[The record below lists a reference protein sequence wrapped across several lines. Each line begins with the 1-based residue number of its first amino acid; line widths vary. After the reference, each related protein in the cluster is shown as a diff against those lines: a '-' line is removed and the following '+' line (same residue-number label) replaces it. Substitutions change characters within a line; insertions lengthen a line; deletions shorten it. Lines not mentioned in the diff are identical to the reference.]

1 MFIFSFRGTFSYPIL
16 LSGSIWILQTEQSL
30 QFSLCIKIVCTRD
43 PSLQKNVWLTP
54 SYMFF
59 HHYSTESSSLKYPQ
73 FSCLEPVRATLPL
86 SFMLLKN
93 HSGFWVG
100 VFFPSGF
107 LSLYFFPCGHF
118 LILGTRNWKNENS
131 NYVAG
136 HRHHGLSRENRDE
149 CCVVRTLPN
158 GSHRSHFWST
168 RCNNIDGGFSFN

>member
-1 MFIFSFRGTFSYPIL
+1 MFGSLHPIC
-16 LSGSIWILQTEQSL
+16 SSIIIPQS
-30 QFSLCIKIVCTRD
+30 
-43 PSLQKNVWLTP
+43 
-54 SYMFF
+54 
-59 HHYSTESSSLKYPQ
+59 
-73 FSCLEPVRATLPL
+73 LPL
-86 SFMLLKN
+86 SNIPSFHALNQYVQLFPSASCYWKIILVFGL
-93 HSGFWVG
+93 GFG